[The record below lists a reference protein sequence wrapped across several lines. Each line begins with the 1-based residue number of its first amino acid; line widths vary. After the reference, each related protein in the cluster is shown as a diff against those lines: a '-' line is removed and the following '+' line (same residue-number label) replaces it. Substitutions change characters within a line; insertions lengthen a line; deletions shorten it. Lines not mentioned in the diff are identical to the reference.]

1 LKRKPPPLRC
11 AGQITPGS
19 HDPAAERA
27 RTEGDEHLMMPHSL
41 AALDQPEV
49 ADDAIRPAA
58 HAGELRTLKMFAHTR
73 QHECNMHHA
82 SIPSILTPTESTRRN
97 AKPSKRSV
105 AAALAD
111 AMYLRGPDR
120 HALQYFTPVVH
131 ARARRIRLRKAF
143 QYLDTDFLCDRTFDL
158 AHAIPE
164 PDDFPLLL
172 DIHWPPP
179 SDDQREHIK
188 NNTASLNL

>member
-27 RTEGDEHLMMPHSL
+27 RTEGDEHLMMPHPL

-58 HAGELRTLKMFAHTR
+58 HAGELRTLKMIAHTR
-73 QHECNMHHA
+73 QHGCNMHHA
-82 SIPSILTPTESTRRN
+82 SIPSILTVTESTRRD
-97 AKPSKRSV
+97 AKPSKRCV
-105 AAALAD
+105 VTALAD
-111 AMYLRGPDR
+111 AMYLRGPNR
-120 HALQYFTPVVH
+120 HAIQHVTPFAH
-131 ARARRIRLRKAF
+131 ARARRIQLREAF
-143 QYLDTDFLCDRTFDL
+143 QYLDTDFLRDRTFDL

-164 PDDFPLLL
+164 PDYFPLLL
-172 DIHWPPP
+172 DIHWSPP
-179 SDDQREHIK
+179 RMIK
-188 NNTASLNL
+188 ENITGTILQA